1 MIPRAHVVAW
11 RRHAPWPSDAQV
23 EQDLV
28 LSRAL
33 VELFRVPA
41 VADSVALRG
50 GSVLHR
56 LFLDPPGRYSEDID
70 LVQVGPGPIG
80 RILDAIRGALD
91 PWLGAPRRES
101 GDIAATLLYRFETSS
116 RPAQRLRLKVEI
128 NTREHFAV
136 LGHRRHDFGVES
148 PWFSATAGIR
158 TFQIEELLGTKLRAL
173 YQRKKGRDLYDLWL
187 ALTRLELDDARILEC
202 FGRYLEVQDA
212 RVSRAEFEA
221 NLAAKLRS
229 RAFLEDTVPLLPT
242 GTAYDAAAAGAA
254 VHRRL
259 IARLP
264 GEPWRGAGPRPRVP

>member
-1 MIPRAHVVAW
+1 VAAA
-11 RRHAPWPSDAQV
+11 RPLASDAQV

-33 VELFRVPA
+33 VELFNVPV
-41 VADSVALRG
+41 VADSVAVRG
-50 GSVLHR
+50 GSALHR
-56 LFLDPPGRYSEDID
+56 LLFDPPGRYSEDID

-80 RILDAIRGALD
+80 PILDAIRGALD
-91 PWLGAPRRES
+91 PWLGGPRRES
-101 GDIAATLLYRFETSS
+101 SDIAATLLYRFETSS
-116 RPAQRLRLKVEI
+116 RPVQKLRLKVEI
-128 NTREHFAV
+128 NTREQFTV
-136 LGHRRHDFGVES
+136 LGHRRHAFDVGS
-148 PWFSATAGIR
+148 PWFSAGAGIR
-158 TFQIEELLGTKLRAL
+158 TYEVEELLGTKLRAL
-173 YQRKKGRDLYDLWL
+173 YQRRKGRDLYDLWL
-187 ALTRLELDDARILEC
+187 ALTRLELNDAKVIDC
-202 FGRYLEVQDA
+202 FKRYLEVKGA

-229 RAFLEDTVPLLPT
+229 RAFLDDTVPLLPT